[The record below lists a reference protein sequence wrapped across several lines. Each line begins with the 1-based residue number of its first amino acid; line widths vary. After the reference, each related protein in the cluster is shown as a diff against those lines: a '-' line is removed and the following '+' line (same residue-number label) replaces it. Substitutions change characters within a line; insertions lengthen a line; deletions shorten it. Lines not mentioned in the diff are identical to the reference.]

1 MRLQDQAPRRRRLR
15 EAEESSRQTVARQL
29 TTASND
35 ARSMAYTAPER
46 KYRSWVG
53 LFFRDLACGSSILRL
68 VGSVNY

>member
-1 MRLQDQAPRRRRLR
+1 
-15 EAEESSRQTVARQL
+15 VARQL

-53 LFFRDLACGSSILRL
+53 LLFRDLACGSSRLRI
-68 VGSVNY
+68 GRIC

>member
-46 KYRSWVG
+46 KYRSWVEV
-53 LFFRDLACGSSILRL
+53 RYCDWSDL
-68 VGSVNY
+68 